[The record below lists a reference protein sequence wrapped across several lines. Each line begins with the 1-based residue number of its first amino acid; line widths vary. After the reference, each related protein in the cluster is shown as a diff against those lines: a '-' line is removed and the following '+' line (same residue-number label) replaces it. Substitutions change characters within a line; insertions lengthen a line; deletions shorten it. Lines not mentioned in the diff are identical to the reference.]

1 MSQRMKPWLTTA
13 EASALFD
20 RSKRTIRL
28 WVHDGRDA
36 KNPLLR
42 IRTETAGRRTVL
54 NSEDLRRVADFK
66 DAYLDA
72 PTFGRQ
78 RV

>member
-1 MSQRMKPWLTTA
+1 MKPWLTTA
-13 EASALFD
+13 EAAALFG

-28 WVHDGRDA
+28 WVHDGRNP
-36 KNPLLR
+36 KNPTLR
-42 IRTETAGRRTVL
+42 IRTETTGRRTLL
-54 NSEDLRRVADFK
+54 NSEDLRRVAGFK